1 MENIIKEIPKIQQQP
16 KQATETAIH
25 YGYIAFKD
33 INLSGPLGLEY
44 HVQPPTSP
52 YRTVLPCRELLPF
65 TNVVYAE
72 IDEQMAAT
80 TAFNGRPLPMT
91 QKQKSAR
98 ECVEELVAAYE
109 EWGFVSLKML
119 TGYSEDEAF
128 HIFQTIQPFTY
139 KLADILDAVEY
150 GSEDRINAVQP
161 HVAQY
166 QNQSFTLQPL
176 SAELKDVARQVRD
189 VMLRSIEVAVAKGE
203 DTRERTV
210 QAMTQYFSTGEGKRR
225 ADPLDNYI
233 FDQFNQEV
241 PKLIG
246 NKETSSDNA
255 TSVLD
260 KLAEAIL
267 GKQKNEQLEQELAEV
282 RKLKAELEAA
292 VPKSEPVTI
301 EATPKTISVGDKVT
315 VGGMEAVVT
324 AKPFGKVKVQFEDGS
339 SRTVPKDEIG

>member
-1 MENIIKEIPKIQQQP
+1 MENTIKEIPKIQQQP

-44 HVQPPTSP
+44 NVQPPTSP
-52 YRTVLPCRELLPF
+52 YRTLLPCRELLPF

-80 TAFNGRPLPMT
+80 TAFTGRPLPMT
-91 QKQKSAR
+91 QKQKNAR
-98 ECVEELVAAYE
+98 QCVEELVAAYE
-109 EWGFVSLKML
+109 EWGFVSLNVL
-119 TGYSEDEAF
+119 TGYTEEDAF

-139 KLADILDAVEY
+139 KLGDILDAVEY
-150 GSEDRINAVQP
+150 GSEDRIKEVQPYAVQ
-161 HVAQY
+161 Y
-166 QNQSFTLQPL
+166 QGQSFTLQPL
-176 SAELKDVARQVRD
+176 PADLKDLARQVRD
-189 VMLRSIEVAVAKGE
+189 LMLRSIEVAVAKGE

-210 QAMTQYFSTGEGKRR
+210 QSMTQYFSTGEGKRR

-246 NKETSSDNA
+246 NKDSSSDNS
-255 TSVLD
+255 TGVLE
-260 KLAEAIL
+260 KLAEVIL
-267 GKQKNEQLEQELAEV
+267 GKQKNEQLEQELTEL
-282 RKLKAELEAA
+282 RKLKGELEA
-292 VPKSEPVTI
+292 VMPKPEPATI
-301 EATPKTISVGDKVT
+301 EASPKPISVGDKVT
-315 VGGMEAVVT
+315 VGGVKAVVT